1 MERIGIA
8 ASKMAKGN
16 LLWYNAYVVLL
27 SFLFA
32 LLIFLIG
39 ASAVVIALIV
49 LGYIVQGGG
58 PGLAG
63 QGRFGEEWQSIMLVC
78 LGSLSFVVGCS
89 TLVAILRN
97 IKFHK

>member
-16 LLWYNAYVVLL
+16 LFWYNVYVIFL

-39 ASAVVIALIV
+39 GSAVIIALLVI
-49 LGYIVQGGG
+49 GYLVEGGG
-58 PGLAG
+58 PA
-63 QGRFGEEWQSIMLVC
+63 RFGQEWRSIMLVC
-78 LGSLSFVVGCS
+78 LGSLSFVVGLA